1 MIYTNKS
8 HRNTTISKQLRFK
21 RNLKALSHDAFKK
34 ELQKSWL
41 EILKIEDENT
51 DTSLE
56 ILLILIH
63 VLLDIHIPLIKMKNK
78 ETKLQNKP
86 LICQEILKNIDQ
98 KNKLNQKYFK
108 ANDPVRKEQL
118 HEEFKA
124 LRNAEILSQTSKK
137 KTKKTITE
145 DTLKDNKLSPR
156 KTWNEVKGIVNLKKS
171 NKYQP
176 KCIKIIETYITDQDE
191 IAKKLLRI
199 FWSINGKIDKK
210 TSKPKRKITD
220 NLKHGNLN
228 SFFPE
233 PISKKETQKIIS
245 NTANNKAVGPYRVP
259 ISLLKQFKEEQ
270 STPLLLIINAP

>member
-21 RNLKALSHDAFKK
+21 INLKALSHDAFKK

-124 LRNAEILSQTSKK
+124 LRNTEILSQTSKK

-270 STPLLLIINAP
+270 STPLLLIINVP

>member
-1 MIYTNKS
+1 MIYINKS

-34 ELQKSWL
+34 ELQKSWH

-63 VLLDIHIPLIKMKNK
+63 VLLDIHVPLIKMKNK

-124 LRNAEILSQTSKK
+124 LRNTEILSQTSKK

-156 KTWNEVKGIVNLKKS
+156 KTWNEVKGIVNLKK
-171 NKYQP
+171 
-176 KCIKIIETYITDQDE
+176 
-191 IAKKLLRI
+191 
-199 FWSINGKIDKK
+199 
-210 TSKPKRKITD
+210 
-220 NLKHGNLN
+220 
-228 SFFPE
+228 
-233 PISKKETQKIIS
+233 
-245 NTANNKAVGPYRVP
+245 
-259 ISLLKQFKEEQ
+259 
-270 STPLLLIINAP
+270 